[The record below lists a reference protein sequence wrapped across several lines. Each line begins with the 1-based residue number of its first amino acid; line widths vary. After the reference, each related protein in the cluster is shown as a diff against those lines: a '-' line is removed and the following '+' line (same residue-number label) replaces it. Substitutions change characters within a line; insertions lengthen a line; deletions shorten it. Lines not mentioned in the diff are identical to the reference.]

1 MIMEIGPVST
11 RRDETAPTGGGEEF
25 RVNYLIHD
33 VSRLRRQ
40 LFDQEMRPHGV
51 THVQWTTLAQLSR
64 SATGGMTQ
72 VDLARLLDV
81 GVVAVSR
88 MLDRLE
94 AIGLVER
101 RADPGDRRAN
111 LVHLTPKADGILARM
126 AEVSRQVNARLLEG
140 LSAKEIAA
148 MERGL
153 ATLKRNARA
162 QLRDEMS

>member
-1 MIMEIGPVST
+1 
-11 RRDETAPTGGGEEF
+11 
-25 RVNYLIHD
+25 VNYLIHD

-64 SATGGMTQ
+64 SPTGSMAQ
-72 VDLARLLDV
+72 VDLARLLDA

-88 MLDRLE
+88 RLDRLE

-101 RADPGDRRAN
+101 RPAPADRRVN
-111 LVHLTPKADGILARM
+111 LVHLTRKAGKILARM
-126 AEVSRQVNARLLEG
+126 AEVSRRVNARLLHG
-140 LSAKEIAA
+140 LSEREIEA

-153 ATLKRNARA
+153 AMLKRNARA
-162 QLRDEMS
+162 QLHDEGG